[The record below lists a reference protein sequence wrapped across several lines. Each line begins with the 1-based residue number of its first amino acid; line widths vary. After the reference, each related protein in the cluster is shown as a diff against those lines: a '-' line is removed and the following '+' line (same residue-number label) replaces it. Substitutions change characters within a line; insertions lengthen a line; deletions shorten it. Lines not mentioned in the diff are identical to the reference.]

1 MSDEAAAV
9 GGSFARALF
18 ARGRKHW
25 SRPHEPT
32 TAVWREHA
40 LAEIAARE
48 FSLERLRDK
57 IAPEQRATIHR
68 YLQKAREAATDSSL
82 SRRRTFWSAWRG
94 ATVER
99 TWALID
105 AAEESLLQVAPD
117 DFVTGQLPRIRRRAR
132 QSLAADDPR
141 RIEVEEIARR
151 QPSSASTGRSR
162 ELLVSAVASR
172 LGDATLSAEQRAGLL
187 AALTASTPP
196 RYELTQ
202 QEREVL
208 VTTFH
213 ASNAEARKKQTR
225 VRSFRNMLLAGTLAL
240 TIAAAG
246 LAVLGVLRPDV
257 APLCFQPGGQ
267 VVCPTETAALDEDA
281 SAKKAD
287 AESAAEMAKADL
299 ATRKTV
305 NDIDVPFI
313 ELMGLIGA
321 ALACATSLRRMRGTS
336 TPYSVPLALTV
347 LKLPTGALT
356 AVLGLLLMRGE
367 FVPGLTALDSPAQIV
382 AWAIIF
388 GYSQQLFTRF
398 VDQRGQTVLDS
409 AGSRA
414 APARPAAGRAAPGP
428 RPDSL

>member
-1 MSDEAAAV
+1 
-9 GGSFARALF
+9 
-18 ARGRKHW
+18 
-25 SRPHEPT
+25 
-32 TAVWREHA
+32 
-40 LAEIAARE
+40 
-48 FSLERLRDK
+48 
-57 IAPEQRATIHR
+57 
-68 YLQKAREAATDSSL
+68 
-82 SRRRTFWSAWRG
+82 
-94 ATVER
+94 
-99 TWALID
+99 
-105 AAEESLLQVAPD
+105 
-117 DFVTGQLPRIRRRAR
+117 
-132 QSLAADDPR
+132 
-141 RIEVEEIARR
+141 
-151 QPSSASTGRSR
+151 
-162 ELLVSAVASR
+162 VSAVAER
-172 LGDATLSAEQRAGLL
+172 LCDADTSEQERAGLL

-196 RYELTQ
+196 QHELTQ
-202 QEREVL
+202 HDREVL

-240 TIAAAG
+240 SIAAAG

-267 VVCPTETAALDEDA
+267 VVCPTEMAALDEDA
-281 SAKKAD
+281 GTTDKGAQSAPQTAATSEAVESPAEKAD
-287 AESAAEMAKADL
+287 ADR
-299 ATRKTV
+299 ATRTTV

-336 TPYSVPLALTV
+336 NPYSVPLALAV

-382 AWAIIF
+382 AWAIVF

-409 AGSRA
+409 TGSRS
-414 APARPAAGRAAPGP
+414 APDCVSRRPSRASSAGP
-428 RPDSL
+428 RAG